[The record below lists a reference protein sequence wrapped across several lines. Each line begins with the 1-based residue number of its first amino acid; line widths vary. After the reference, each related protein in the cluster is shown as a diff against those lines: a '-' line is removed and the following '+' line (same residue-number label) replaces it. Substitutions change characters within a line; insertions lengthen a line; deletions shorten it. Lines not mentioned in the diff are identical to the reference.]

1 MKSGFLICISSKI
14 VGAMSAR
21 VGTPSVSGLVEFPS
35 TLNLIALSV
44 TIIGTRLVVCDV
56 CLLPVV

>member
-1 MKSGFLICISSKI
+1 
-14 VGAMSAR
+14 MSAR